1 VHITVSGPL
10 VIGVLP
16 ILAGKVSLRKNKR
29 KPLSQKKE
37 MKYYFKSHQPGE
49 VTSHEEFL
57 CYPDQSSKHFCNI
70 L

>member
-1 VHITVSGPL
+1 
-10 VIGVLP
+10 LP

-29 KPLSQKKE
+29 KTLSQKKGI
-37 MKYYFKSHQPGE
+37 KYYVKLHQPGE

-57 CYPDQSSKHFCNI
+57 CYLDQSSKHFCNI

>member
-1 VHITVSGPL
+1 M
-10 VIGVLP
+10 IGVLP

-29 KPLSQKKE
+29 KTLSQKKGI
-37 MKYYFKSHQPGE
+37 KYYVKLHQPGE

-57 CYPDQSSKHFCNI
+57 CYLDQSSKHFCNI